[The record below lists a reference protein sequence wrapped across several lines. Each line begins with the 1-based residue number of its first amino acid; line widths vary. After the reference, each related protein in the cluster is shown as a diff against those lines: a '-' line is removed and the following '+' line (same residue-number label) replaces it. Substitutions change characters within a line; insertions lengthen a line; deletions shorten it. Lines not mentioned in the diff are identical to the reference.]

1 MLIKA
6 VITAFEDALNGVIP
20 IGQTAKNPGRIA
32 ASIFDGYTAACGYDP
47 AV

>member
-1 MLIKA
+1 VLIKA
-6 VITAFEDALNGVIP
+6 VIP

-32 ASIFDGYTAACGYDP
+32 TSIFDGYAAARGYDP